1 MTNDIVDG
9 KWKQNKG
16 KIRKGWGVFT
26 QDQQNKTTGKRSQFL
41 GQLQEEYGHAKD
53 LLGKRLD
60 GLK

>member
-9 KWKQNKG
+9 KWKQIQG
-16 KIRKGWGVFT
+16 KNREGWGVFT

-41 GQLQEEYGHAKD
+41 GQLQEQYGLAKD
-53 LLGKRLD
+53 KLGKRLH